1 MARKNEYITM
11 ILKYLMGLKTLFI
24 YLLLLELLYDY
35 NKKIAPKI

>member
-24 YLLLLELLYDY
+24 CLLLLELLYHY
-35 NKKIAPKI
+35 KKK